1 MKKENIMKD
10 LPIYNINTYSSHFFN
25 NKNKTGVSQ
34 ADNFNNKFK
43 LECVIGKGGFGK
55 VSYNFYMII

>member
-10 LPIYNINTYSSHFFN
+10 IYIYNINTYSSQFFN
-25 NKNKTGVSQ
+25 NKNKKGVSQ
-34 ADNFNNKFK
+34 VANFINKFK